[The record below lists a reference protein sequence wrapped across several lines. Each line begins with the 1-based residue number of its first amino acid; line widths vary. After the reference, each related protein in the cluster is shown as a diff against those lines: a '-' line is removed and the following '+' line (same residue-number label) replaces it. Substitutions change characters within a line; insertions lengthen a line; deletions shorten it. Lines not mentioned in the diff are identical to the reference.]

1 MDHIL
6 ITAAE
11 QEELI
16 CAQQAF
22 KAYEAKLG
30 ARNISVDFMLTGIG
44 TTSTCYRL
52 TKKIMEAA
60 NAKKPYSLVI
70 NIGIAGSYAFR
81 DSDNSPAPFPMGSVA
96 IIEKEYFGDLG
107 FETIFGFQ
115 TLFQYDIL
123 DADVFPFKG
132 GALHRKPL
140 NSQMEE
146 FLGQY
151 NKAIG
156 VTVQTVTGNP
166 ERTVELRKQFSPHI
180 ESMEGAAVYY
190 VCLLEDIPCFELRTV
205 SNEVGERDRN
215 KWNTP
220 LALESLKSAM
230 TGFFGSICNDAAE

>member
-1 MDHIL
+1 MKHIL

-11 QEELI
+11 QEEMV
-16 CAQQAF
+16 CAQQA
-22 KAYEAKLG
+22 YRLHEANLMGK
-30 ARNISVDFMLTGIG
+30 NISVDFMLTGIG

-52 TKKIMEAA
+52 TKKILEAKVA
-60 NAKKPYSLVI
+60 GNPYDLVV
-70 NIGIAGSYAFR
+70 NIGIAGSYAFNDGPDR
-81 DSDNSPAPFPMGSVA
+81 PAKFPMGSVA

-140 NSQMEE
+140 DGKIEE
-146 FLGQY
+146 FLAKYDKGT
-151 NKAIG
+151 G

-166 ERTVELRKQFSPHI
+166 LRTESLIKQFDPHI

-190 VCLLEDIPCFELRTV
+190 VCLLEDIGFFELRTV
-205 SNEVGERDRN
+205 SNEVGERNRE

-220 LALESLKSAM
+220 LALESLKRAM
-230 TGFFGSICNDAAE
+230 VEFMGCL

>member
-1 MDHIL
+1 MKHIL

-16 CAQQAF
+16 CAQQAY
-22 KAYEAKLG
+22 KMNESKLS
-30 ARNISVDFMLTGIG
+30 AQNIEMDFMLTGIG

-52 TKKIMEAA
+52 TKKLMEAKGA
-60 NAKKPYSLVI
+60 GNPYDLVV
-70 NIGIAGSYAFR
+70 NIGIAGSYDFNDTEDGSAK
-81 DSDNSPAPFPMGSVA
+81 FPMGSVA

-132 GALHRKPL
+132 GALHRRPL
-140 NSQMEE
+140 DGKIEE
-146 FLGQY
+146 FLGKY
-151 NKAIG
+151 VSGTG

-166 ERTVELRKQFSPHI
+166 LRCEELCRQFNPHI

-190 VCLLEDIPCFELRTV
+190 VCLQEEVGCFELRTV
-205 SNEVGERDRN
+205 SNEVGERNRE

-220 LALESLKSAM
+220 MALEALKSAM
-230 TGFFGSICNDAAE
+230 VDFMGYLC

>member
-1 MDHIL
+1 MKHIL

-11 QEELI
+11 QEELV
-16 CAQQAF
+16 CAQQA
-22 KAYEAKLG
+22 YRLHEAALLG
-30 ARNISVDFMLTGIG
+30 KNVVMDFMLTGIG

-52 TKKIMEAA
+52 TKKILESKVAG
-60 NAKKPYSLVI
+60 NPYDLVV
-70 NIGIAGSYAFR
+70 NIGIAGSYAFN
-81 DSDNSPAPFPMGSVA
+81 DTPEGPAKFPMGSVA

-115 TLFQYDIL
+115 TLFQYEIL

-140 NSQMEE
+140 DEKVEE
-146 FLGQY
+146 FLGKY
-151 NKAIG
+151 AKGTG

-166 ERTVELRKQFSPHI
+166 LRTESLIKQFEPHI

-190 VCLLEDIPCFELRTV
+190 VCLLEDIGFFELRTV
-205 SNEVGERDRN
+205 SNEVGERNRE

-220 LALESLKSAM
+220 LALESLKRAM
-230 TGFFGSICNDAAE
+230 VEFMACI

>member
-1 MDHIL
+1 MKHIL

-11 QEELI
+11 QEELV
-16 CAQQAF
+16 CAQQA
-22 KAYEAKLG
+22 YRLHEANLMGK
-30 ARNISVDFMLTGIG
+30 NISVDFMLTGIG

-52 TKKIMEAA
+52 TKKILEAKA
-60 NAKKPYSLVI
+60 AGNPYDLVV
-70 NIGIAGSYAFR
+70 NIGIAGSYAFN
-81 DSDNSPAPFPMGSVA
+81 DDPDKPAKFPMGSVA

-132 GALHRKPL
+132 GALHRKEL
-140 NSQMEE
+140 ASNIEE
-146 FLGQY
+146 FLGKY
-151 NKAIG
+151 DKGTG

-166 ERTVELRKQFSPHI
+166 LRTESLIKQFDPHI

-190 VCLLEDIPCFELRTV
+190 VCLLEDIGFFELRTV
-205 SNEVGERDRN
+205 SNEVGERNRE

-220 LALESLKSAM
+220 LALESLKRAM
-230 TGFFGSICNDAAE
+230 VEFMGCL